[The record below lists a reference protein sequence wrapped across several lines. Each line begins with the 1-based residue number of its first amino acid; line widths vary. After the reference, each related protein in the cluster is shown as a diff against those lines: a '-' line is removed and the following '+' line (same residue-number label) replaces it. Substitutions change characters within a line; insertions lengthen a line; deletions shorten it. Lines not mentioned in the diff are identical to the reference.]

1 MPSKKYRHP
10 EEPAIAGVSK
20 DAETQC
26 SNLCAVPRS
35 AKDAAMTIFHLLRH
49 GEHNVQGRICAG
61 RMPGVVLSERG
72 RTEAESAASRLSS
85 AGIAAIYASPLERTR
100 ETAEIV
106 GQHLS
111 LPVNVLDDLA
121 ELDFGEWTGKTF
133 DEVRKDPRWPE
144 WASHR
149 SLSCIP
155 GGETMRA
162 VQRRVVEA
170 LMEMRAQHP
179 DDAIVVVSHG
189 DVIRAALVFAL
200 GMPLDFYARIEVA
213 TASLSTMRIDANGVR
228 VIAVNE
234 RTSAA

>member
-1 MPSKKYRHP
+1 
-10 EEPAIAGVSK
+10 
-20 DAETQC
+20 
-26 SNLCAVPRS
+26 
-35 AKDAAMTIFHLLRH
+35 MTTFHLLRH
-49 GEHNVQGRICAG
+49 GEHAVQGRICAG
-61 RMPGVVLSERG
+61 RMPGVILSERG
-72 RTEAESAASRLSS
+72 RGEAERAADRLAR
-85 AGIAAIYASPLERTR
+85 AGIAAIYASPLERAQ
-100 ETAEIV
+100 ETAGIV
-106 GQHLS
+106 SRRLS
-111 LPVNVLDDLA
+111 LPITVLDDLS
-121 ELDFGEWTGKTF
+121 ELDFGEWTGLTF

-170 LMEMRAQHP
+170 LLEMRAAHP
-179 DDAIVVVSHG
+179 EESVVVVSHG

-213 TASLSTMRIDANGVR
+213 TASLSTMRIDANGIR

-234 RTSAA
+234 RVGD

>member
-1 MPSKKYRHP
+1 
-10 EEPAIAGVSK
+10 
-20 DAETQC
+20 
-26 SNLCAVPRS
+26 
-35 AKDAAMTIFHLLRH
+35 MTVFHLLRH
-49 GEHNVQGRICAG
+49 GEHNVQGKICAG

-72 RTEAESAASRLSS
+72 RGEAEAAARRL
-85 AGIAAIYASPLERTR
+85 AGLDIAAIYASPLERTR

-106 GQHLS
+106 GRHLS
-111 LPVNVLDDLA
+111 RPVTILDDLA

-133 DEVRKDPRWPE
+133 DEVRKDPRWPA

-155 GGETMRA
+155 GGETMRE

-170 LMEMRAQHP
+170 IMQMREQHP
-179 DDAIVVVSHG
+179 SETVVVVSHG

-200 GMPLDFYARIEVA
+200 GMPLDFYGRIEVA
-213 TASLSTMRIDANGVR
+213 TASLSTMRIDASGVR

-234 RTSAA
+234 RVAV

>member
-1 MPSKKYRHP
+1 
-10 EEPAIAGVSK
+10 
-20 DAETQC
+20 
-26 SNLCAVPRS
+26 
-35 AKDAAMTIFHLLRH
+35 MTTFHLLRH
-49 GEHNVQGRICAG
+49 GEHAVQGRICAG
-61 RMPGVVLSERG
+61 RMPGVILSERG
-72 RTEAESAASRLSS
+72 RVEAERATDRLAR
-85 AGIAAIYASPLERTR
+85 AGIAAIYASPLERAQ

-106 GQHLS
+106 SRRLS
-111 LPVNVLDDLA
+111 LPVTVLDDLS
-121 ELDFGEWTGKTF
+121 ELDFGEWTGLTF

-170 LMEMRAQHP
+170 LMEMRAAHP
-179 DDAIVVVSHG
+179 DESVVVVSHG

-213 TASLSTMRIDANGVR
+213 TASLSTMRIDANGIR

-234 RTSAA
+234 RVGD

>member
-1 MPSKKYRHP
+1 
-10 EEPAIAGVSK
+10 
-20 DAETQC
+20 
-26 SNLCAVPRS
+26 
-35 AKDAAMTIFHLLRH
+35 MTTFHLLRH
-49 GEHNVQGRICAG
+49 GEHAVQGRICAG
-61 RMPGVVLSERG
+61 RMPGVILSERG
-72 RTEAESAASRLSS
+72 RGEAERAADRL
-85 AGIAAIYASPLERTR
+85 ARTGIAAIYASPLERAQ

-106 GQHLS
+106 SRRLS
-111 LPVNVLDDLA
+111 LPVGVLDDLS
-121 ELDFGEWTGKTF
+121 ELDFGEWTGLTF

-170 LMEMRAQHP
+170 LMEMRAAHP
-179 DDAIVVVSHG
+179 DESVVVVSHG

-213 TASLSTMRIDANGVR
+213 TASLSTMRIDATGIR

-234 RTSAA
+234 RVGD

>member
-1 MPSKKYRHP
+1 
-10 EEPAIAGVSK
+10 
-20 DAETQC
+20 
-26 SNLCAVPRS
+26 
-35 AKDAAMTIFHLLRH
+35 MTIFHLLRH

-61 RMPGVVLSERG
+61 RMPGVILSERG
-72 RTEAESAASRLSS
+72 RAEAEGAARRLGD
-85 AGIAAIYASPLERTR
+85 AGVAAIYASPMERTR
-100 ETAEIV
+100 QTADIV

-111 LPVNVLDDLA
+111 LPVTILDDLA

-155 GGETMRA
+155 GGETMRE

-170 LMEMRAQHP
+170 IMEMRVQHP
-179 DDAIVVVSHG
+179 SESVVVVSHG

-213 TASLSTMRIDANGVR
+213 TASLSTMRIDAHGVR
-228 VIAVNE
+228 VIAINE
-234 RTSAA
+234 RLPAAER

>member
-1 MPSKKYRHP
+1 
-10 EEPAIAGVSK
+10 
-20 DAETQC
+20 
-26 SNLCAVPRS
+26 
-35 AKDAAMTIFHLLRH
+35 MTVFHLLRH
-49 GEHNVQGRICAG
+49 GEHNVQGKICAG

-72 RTEAESAASRLSS
+72 RAEAEAAARRL
-85 AGIAAIYASPLERTR
+85 AGLDIAAIYASPLERTR

-106 GQHLS
+106 GRRLA
-111 LPVNVLDDLA
+111 LPVTTLDDLA

-133 DEVRKDPRWPE
+133 DEVRKDPRWPA

-155 GGETMRA
+155 GGETMRE

-170 LMEMRAQHP
+170 IMEMREQHP
-179 DDAIVVVSHG
+179 SEAVVVVSHG

-200 GMPLDFYARIEVA
+200 GMPLDFYGRIEVA
-213 TASLSTMRIDANGVR
+213 TASLSTMRIDATGVR

-234 RTSAA
+234 RG

>member
-1 MPSKKYRHP
+1 
-10 EEPAIAGVSK
+10 
-20 DAETQC
+20 
-26 SNLCAVPRS
+26 
-35 AKDAAMTIFHLLRH
+35 MTIFHLLRH
-49 GEHNVQGRICAG
+49 GEHAVQGRICAG
-61 RMPGVVLSERG
+61 RMPGVFLSVLG
-72 RTEAESAASRLSS
+72 RAEAEGAARRLAG

-133 DEVRKDPRWPE
+133 DEVRQDPRWPE
-144 WASHR
+144 WATHR

-179 DDAIVVVSHG
+179 DEAVVVVSHG

-213 TASLSTMRIDANGVR
+213 TASLSTMRIDAGGIR

-234 RTSAA
+234 RLPPS

>member
-1 MPSKKYRHP
+1 
-10 EEPAIAGVSK
+10 
-20 DAETQC
+20 
-26 SNLCAVPRS
+26 
-35 AKDAAMTIFHLLRH
+35 MTVFHLLRH

-61 RMPGVVLSERG
+61 RMPGVVLSAHG
-72 RTEAESAASRLSS
+72 RAEAEAAARKL
-85 AGIAAIYASPLERTR
+85 AGLGIAAIYASPMERTR

-106 GQHLS
+106 GSRLS
-111 LPVNVLDDLA
+111 LPVTILDDLA
-121 ELDFGEWTGKTF
+121 ELDFGEWTGLTF
-133 DEVRKDPRWPE
+133 DEVRKHPRWPE
-144 WASHR
+144 WATHR

-155 GGETMRA
+155 GGETMRQ

-170 LMEMRAQHP
+170 IMEMRQQHP
-179 DDAIVVVSHG
+179 SDSVVVVSHG

-234 RTSAA
+234 RLPDVLV

>member
-1 MPSKKYRHP
+1 
-10 EEPAIAGVSK
+10 
-20 DAETQC
+20 
-26 SNLCAVPRS
+26 
-35 AKDAAMTIFHLLRH
+35 MTIFHLLRH
-49 GEHNVQGRICAG
+49 GEHNVQGKICAG
-61 RMPGVVLSERG
+61 RMPGVVLSEHG
-72 RTEAESAASRLSS
+72 RAEAEGAAKRLASLDV
-85 AGIAAIYASPLERTR
+85 AAIYASPLERTR
-100 ETAEIV
+100 QTAEIV
-106 GQHLS
+106 GSHLS
-111 LPVNVLDDLA
+111 LPVTILDDLA

-170 LMEMRAQHP
+170 IMEMRAQHP
-179 DDAIVVVSHG
+179 NDSVVVVSHG

-213 TASLSTMRIDANGVR
+213 TASLSTVRIDAGGVR

-234 RTSAA
+234 RLAS

>member
-1 MPSKKYRHP
+1 
-10 EEPAIAGVSK
+10 
-20 DAETQC
+20 
-26 SNLCAVPRS
+26 
-35 AKDAAMTIFHLLRH
+35 MTIFHLLRH

-61 RMPGVVLSERG
+61 RMPGVVLSAHG
-72 RTEAESAASRLSS
+72 RAEAEAAGRKLV
-85 AGIAAIYASPLERTR
+85 GLGVAAIYASPMERTR

-106 GQHLS
+106 GSRLS
-111 LPVNVLDDLA
+111 LPVTILDDLA
-121 ELDFGEWTGKTF
+121 ELDFGEWTGLTF

-144 WASHR
+144 WATHR

-155 GGETMRA
+155 GGETMRQ

-170 LMEMRAQHP
+170 IMEMRQQHP
-179 DDAIVVVSHG
+179 SDSVVVVSHG

-234 RTSAA
+234 RLPNVPA